1 METIKTKREWLLRM
15 SSMVK
20 KGKKRIAW
28 IDIARGIAIIA
39 VIAGHSLGNYW
50 PGYLGNFLFAFHMP
64 IFFVLSGYLYHVQ
77 SQKVLTKKNFFNLLV
92 PYLATVAIE
101 LVLLTFY
108 RGFPNS
114 IIAPSRGDSYKQFL
128 LSALYAAG
136 GTVNIPHTRIVIQP
150 IGAIWFLVAMFI
162 ANQIFNLLMRA
173 KIKLQFKA
181 IIVIILTLVGIFSA
195 NLLFLP
201 FSIQP
206 ALIAQ
211 FFLFTGYLLKR
222 FQLLDKVNWLVLLV
236 FAIIWLWD
244 SSFNLFAFEGVTAQN
259 IYLAVIVGA
268 LASIVVI
275 KLSIYLDELT
285 DKFNW
290 HHLQRVLL
298 FWGSQSLILLCF
310 HLVDLDY
317 VQLWPQVINLFKG
330 TNYLFAVVMG
340 VIYRVLFVS
349 VIAIAMPRI
358 VFLRSCFMHRK
369 YPFKGQK
376 EKKD

>member
-1 METIKTKREWLLRM
+1 
-15 SSMVK
+15 MVK
-20 KGKKRIAW
+20 KAKKRIAW

-50 PGYLGNFLFAFHMP
+50 PDYLGNFLFAFHMP
-64 IFFVLSGYLYHVQ
+64 IFFVLSGYLYHTQ

-92 PYLATVAIE
+92 PYLATVAIG

-108 RGFPNS
+108 RVLPNS

-136 GTVNIPHTRIVIQP
+136 GTVSIPHTKIIIQP

-162 ANQIFNLLMRA
+162 ANQIFNLLMRT

-181 IIVIILTLVGIFSA
+181 VIVIILTLVGIFSA

-211 FFLFTGYLLKR
+211 FFLFTGYLLKK

-244 SSFNLFAFEGVTAQN
+244 SSFNLFAFEGVTAKN

-310 HLVDLDY
+310 HLIDLDY

-330 TNYLFAVVMG
+330 TNYLLAVVMG
-340 VIYRVLFVS
+340 IIYRVLFVS
-349 VIAIAMPRI
+349 VIAMVMPRI
-358 VFLRSCFMHRK
+358 AFLRSCFMHRK
-369 YPFKGQK
+369 YPFKSQT
-376 EKKD
+376 KKRD